1 MSLQKCTTISLTW
14 FQSFTHNGFA
24 MALIKCFHKLLR
36 VQTAISPQWCCEVKY
51 FFSRH
56 EIGNIFVFNDSDG
69 KLHISRSTVFSTPFG
84 SCYNIPL
91 QNTFD
96 RVLHKAFNCTFNL
109 LHLPLLLF
117 VDLKLTI
124 SLYDNISKCF
134 VKEDEAHVLLRAFT
148 NVNEN
153 TLHVSVNI
161 IYACCLH
168 WEAVDMVWCKKFLVF
183 IIIINNNKI
192 IPHLYFFPNASLIT
206 VKLWFVILF
215 VISDKARGL
224 LYCIPLHPICCTFTT
239 GFSLHRIFKQV
250 IVWMFF
256 HSFVFFCQIY
266 CLYIG
271 KKAHCWMHCLYLM
284 F

>member
-1 MSLQKCTTISLTW
+1 MFSW
-14 FQSFTHNGFA
+14 
-24 MALIKCFHKLLR
+24 LIKG
-36 VQTAISPQWCCEVKY
+36 TDPNPCCQVKY

-69 KLHISRSTVFSTPFG
+69 KLHLSRSTVFSTPFG

-109 LHLPLLLF
+109 LHLPLSLF

-134 VKEDEAHVLLRAFT
+134 VKEDEAHVHLRAFT

-168 WEAVDMVWCKKFLVF
+168 WEAVDMVWCKKFVVF
-183 IIIINNNKI
+183 IIINNNNNKI
-192 IPHLYFFPNASLIT
+192 IHLFLPKCITHYCKTLICHFICHFWQGQGSSVLYTLTPNMLYIYNRVQSASNFQRSYSMDVFPL
-206 VKLWFVILF
+206 
-215 VISDKARGL
+215 
-224 LYCIPLHPICCTFTT
+224 ICC
-239 GFSLHRIFKQV
+239 
-250 IVWMFF
+250 
-256 HSFVFFCQIY
+256 FCQIY

-271 KKAHCWMHCLYLM
+271 KKAHCWMHCHYLM